1 MTQHASRSSGGFYE
15 CLEVTSE
22 GAGTIIR
29 LNRPERRNALSNKMI
44 FELAEVISAT
54 VMDPHVRAIVLTGS
68 PTCFSAGADLSEA
81 VSIGSAE
88 FRPWSAR
95 FARMAEQI
103 ESAPVPV
110 IAAVSGYCFTGGLE
124 LALACDVRIAS
135 DTSTFAMT
143 SARIGSVAGFGGTQ
157 RLPRVVGASMAKRL
171 MFRAE
176 PIDASEAYRIGL
188 VDAVVPVDRLDAYV
202 AEEVALYATRGPLSL
217 AMTKRAVDNGM
228 QVDLRSGL
236 EIEAD
241 IVANVFSTSDKQ
253 EGMRAFLEKREP
265 RFRGQ

>member
-1 MTQHASRSSGGFYE
+1 MTSAFYE

-22 GAGTIIR
+22 SAGTIIR
-29 LNRPERRNALSNKMI
+29 LNRPDRRNALSNKMI
-44 FELAEVISAT
+44 SELADVISAA
-54 VMDPHVRAIVLTGS
+54 VIDPHVRAIVLTGS
-68 PTCFSAGADLSEA
+68 ATCFSAGADLSEA
-81 VSIGSAE
+81 VSIDSTE
-88 FRPWSAR
+88 FRPWSKR
-95 FARMAEQI
+95 FATMAEQI
-103 ESAPVPV
+103 ESAPMPV
-110 IAAVSGYCFTGGLE
+110 IAAISGYCFTGGLE

-135 DTSTFAMT
+135 DTATFAMT

-176 PIDASEAYRIGL
+176 PIDVTEAYRIGL
-188 VDAVVPVDRLDAYV
+188 VDAVVPAGELDTYV
-202 AEEVALYATRGPLSL
+202 AQEVALYATRGPLSL

-241 IVANVFSTSDKQ
+241 IVASVFSTNDKQ
-253 EGMRAFLEKREP
+253 EGMRAFLEKRTP